1 MFSSFLAA
9 LRRLSIYPLG
19 ERSPEGIEGRESE
32 VLALYPLAGL
42 AVGAAPALVLIVAG
56 LLGLQSPLAEM
67 LAVAALA
74 AVTGFRHLGELGRTV
89 EGAISDRP
97 ALGALELM
105 RDPRAGAAGAAAGTL
120 VILAKFA
127 ALSALRVELAGS
139 RSDLSGSTVGL
150 VIAVLLAGC
159 VARWAA
165 VMLAC
170 ESEYARPEGGEDEGL
185 ISRTGGRESRW
196 ALAFTVAAVVVL
208 IAVGFRSLGFL
219 RIVAALAGV
228 SLMAWLAALYCARRF
243 GGATG
248 ECMGAVIE
256 LAEVLALVLMS
267 VLPAA
272 DRGFDL
278 FPPGAPDRTAAT
290 SREKPAGGTARPER
304 GPGSGTQAGTRR

>member
-1 MFSSFLAA
+1 MFASFLIA

-19 ERSPEGIEGRESE
+19 ESPEGLEGRESE

-42 AVGAAPALVLIVAG
+42 AVGAAPALVLVAAG

-127 ALSALRVELAGS
+127 ALCALRVELAGS

-159 VARWAA
+159 VGRWAA

-170 ESEYARPEGGEDEGL
+170 ESEYARPEGGEEEGL

-196 ALAFTVAAVVVL
+196 ALAFTLAVVAVL
-208 IAVGFRSLGFL
+208 IVVGFRNLGFL
-219 RIVAALAGV
+219 RIVAALAGAT
-228 SLMAWLAALYCARRF
+228 LLAWLVAVYCSRRF

-248 ECMGAVIE
+248 ECMGAVTE

-272 DRGFDL
+272 DRDFDP
-278 FPPGAPDRTAAT
+278 FPTGGPSRPEAVAP
-290 SREKPAGGTARPER
+290 EKPVGSPGTEGNPDGGTRTGKR
-304 GPGSGTQAGTRR
+304 Q